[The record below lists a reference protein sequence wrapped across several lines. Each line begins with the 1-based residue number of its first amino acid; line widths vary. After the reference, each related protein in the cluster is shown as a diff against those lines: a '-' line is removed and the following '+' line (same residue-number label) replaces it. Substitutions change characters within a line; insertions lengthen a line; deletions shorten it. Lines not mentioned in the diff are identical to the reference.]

1 MNTPLICASATLL
14 ALSPHPAHA
23 STHDLQAVDA
33 AVANFTGKAVTEVG
47 GAMQPVDQRFR
58 LASCAAPL
66 ALSWYGR
73 LQSAV
78 EVRCPVPGGWRIFV
92 PVVMP
97 DRSSG
102 NAGKG
107 GPAKIGVERGDLVAL
122 TIEGEDFAITRQ
134 VEVLESGA
142 VGAWVRVKA
151 DSQTG
156 SLRAKV
162 TGAGE
167 VGILLPRDRQ
177 KLAAGP

>member
-14 ALSPHPAHA
+14 ALSPHLAHA
-23 STHDLQAVDA
+23 SIHDLKAVDA

-47 GAMQPVDQRFR
+47 GAIQPVDQRFR
-58 LASCAAPL
+58 LASCSAPL

-92 PVVMP
+92 PVVML
-97 DRSSG
+97 DQSSSSG
-102 NAGKG
+102 GKE
-107 GPAKIGVERGDLVAL
+107 GVERGDLVTL

-134 VEVLESGA
+134 AEALESGA
-142 VGAWVRVKA
+142 VGALVRVRTDAK
-151 DSQTG
+151 TG
-156 SLRAKV
+156 SMQAKV

-167 VGILLPRDRQ
+167 VGILLPLDRQ
-177 KLAAGP
+177 NHAAGP